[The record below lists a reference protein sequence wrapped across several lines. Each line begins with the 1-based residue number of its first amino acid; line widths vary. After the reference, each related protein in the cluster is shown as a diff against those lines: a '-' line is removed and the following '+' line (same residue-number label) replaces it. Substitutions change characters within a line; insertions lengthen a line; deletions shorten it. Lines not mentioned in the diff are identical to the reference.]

1 METAL
6 VLFNRD
12 LRVHDHPALSAAG
25 GAERIVPLFVLDR
38 ALLGSRYAVPNRLAF
53 MVDSLRDLDGA
64 LKARGG
70 RLFVREGDP
79 VGEAMSLAR
88 ETGAGAIHVSAD
100 WSAYARRREERLAS
114 ACSDAGISFLRHP
127 GVTVVEPGEV
137 TPTGGDHF
145 RVFSPY
151 HRAWTG
157 SELRAKLGAP
167 RRLTAP
173 SRPAT
178 GRLPPLAALTGGEP
192 SPELPPGG
200 ETAGRRRLRRF
211 VRDGLG
217 GYADRADDLA
227 GDATSR
233 LSPYLRWGC
242 VSPLEALLEAR
253 AEGGAAFA
261 RQLCWRDFH
270 HQVLAAYPRLPRRD
284 YRPRGD
290 RWSRSRR
297 SLEAWREGRTGYPI
311 VDAGMRQLAR
321 EGWMHNRARLIVA
334 SFLTKDLY
342 IDWREGAR
350 HFWDLLVDGDIAS
363 NAGNWQWV
371 AGTGNDTR
379 PNRVFNPLRQAKR
392 FDPEGDYVRRYV
404 PELAGIDGPIVHEP
418 WRIGPLERG
427 SIDYPDP
434 IVDHA
439 EAAAELQARRK
450 AG

>member
-1 METAL
+1 M
-6 VLFNRD
+6 
-12 LRVHDHPALSAAG
+12 P
-25 GAERIVPLFVLDR
+25 
-38 ALLGSRYAVPNRLAF
+38 
-53 MVDSLRDLDGA
+53 
-64 LKARGG
+64 
-70 RLFVREGDP
+70 
-79 VGEAMSLAR
+79 
-88 ETGAGAIHVSAD
+88 GAGRIPS
-100 WSAYARRREERLAS
+100 
-114 ACSDAGISFLRHP
+114 
-127 GVTVVEPGEV
+127 
-137 TPTGGDHF
+137 
-145 RVFSPY
+145 
-151 HRAWTG
+151 
-157 SELRAKLGAP
+157 LG
-167 RRLTAP
+167 
-173 SRPAT
+173 
-178 GRLPPLAALTGGEP
+178 ALTGGEP

-200 ETAGRRRLRRF
+200 ETEGRKRLRRF
-211 VRDGLG
+211 LREGIGD
-217 GYADRADDLA
+217 YADRADDLA

-253 AEGGAAFA
+253 DTAGGAFA

-290 RWSRSRR
+290 RWSRSQR
-297 SLEAWREGRTGYPI
+297 SLEAWRSGRTGYPI

-342 IDWREGAR
+342 VDWREGAR
-350 HFWDLLVDGDIAS
+350 HFWDLLVDGDIAN

-404 PELAGIDGPIVHEP
+404 PELAGIDGSVVHEP

-427 SIDYPDP
+427 AIDYPDP
-434 IVDHA
+434 IVDHV
-439 EAAAELQARRK
+439 EAAAELQARRT